1 MTDYERLEKIIL
13 DAYKLVAEDARS
25 SGAKFEAWHTR
36 AQRFLLQK
44 YGKDSLEY
52 KKFDDTYFTFGVYVD
67 DQDEYDRLS
76 KNACKEGLET
86 TIAIFETYLEELKEE
101 SDENHTVKKVVQLKN
116 LSKIFIVHG
125 HDEALKQEVARL
137 IEKQNIEAIILS
149 EKANKGKTIIEKL
162 EENSD
167 VGCAICLFTPDDA
180 GKANK
185 ETDYKARARQNVVL
199 EAGFFMGKLGR
210 EHVVYIAKDGLEMP
224 SDLQGVVYTNATN
237 WQVDLLKEL
246 KEMGYKVDF
255 NKLF

>member
-1 MTDYERLEKIIL
+1 MTDYEKLKAIIDEIEKLITEQETY
-13 DAYKLVAEDARS
+13 DTSNFK
-25 SGAKFEAWHTR
+25 AWYSK
-36 AQRFLLQK
+36 AGRFLAKK
-44 YGKDSLEY
+44 YGEKSREMIDFKSINFEPML
-52 KKFDDTYFTFGVYVD
+52 FGYGEEVMVC
-67 DQDEYDRLS
+67 RKGL
-76 KNACKEGLET
+76 KNAKAILSTYLED
-86 TIAIFETYLEELKEE
+86 LEELKEE
-101 SDENHTVKKVVQLKN
+101 NDEKQVVKKVTQTKN

-137 IEKQNIEAIILS
+137 IEKQDIEAIILS

-167 VGCAICLFTPDDA
+167 VGCAICLFTPDDM

-210 EHVVYIAKDGLEMP
+210 EHVVYLAQEGLEMP
-224 SDLQGVVYTNATN
+224 SDLQGVVYANATN
-237 WQVDLLKEL
+237 WQVSLLKEL

-255 NKLF
+255 NKLFQ

>member
-1 MTDYERLEKIIL
+1 M
-13 DAYKLVAEDARS
+13 
-25 SGAKFEAWHTR
+25 
-36 AQRFLLQK
+36 
-44 YGKDSLEY
+44 
-52 KKFDDTYFTFGVYVD
+52 
-67 DQDEYDRLS
+67 
-76 KNACKEGLET
+76 
-86 TIAIFETYLEELKEE
+86 
-101 SDENHTVKKVVQLKN
+101 
-116 LSKIFIVHG
+116 HG

-167 VGCAICLFTPDDA
+167 VGCAICLFTPDDT

-237 WQVDLLKEL
+237 WQVNLLKEL

>member
-1 MTDYERLEKIIL
+1 MTDYERLKNIIDEIDVLIEKRVTSSDSSFI
-13 DAYKLVAEDARS
+13 AWKTKAE
-25 SGAKFEAWHTR
+25 
-36 AQRFLLQK
+36 RFLIKNFGEKSYEYNQFKKIHFSFLIYTFDTDDSAFVSACLNGLDEAKAVLQ
-44 YGKDSLEY
+44 
-52 KKFDDTYFTFGVYVD
+52 
-67 DQDEYDRLS
+67 
-76 KNACKEGLET
+76 
-86 TIAIFETYLEELKEE
+86 TYLEEIQEE
-101 SDENHTVKKVVQLKN
+101 CEEKLEYEKVVQAKN
-116 LSKIFIVHG
+116 FSKIFIVHG
-125 HDEALKQEVARL
+125 HDEALKQSVARL

-167 VGCAICLFTPDDA
+167 VDCAICLFSPDDT

-185 ETDYKARARQNVVL
+185 EKDYKARARQNVVL

-237 WQVDLLKEL
+237 WQVDLLREL
-246 KEMGYKVDF
+246 KAMGYTVDF